1 MNRDPAVGPR
11 GPASR
16 SEELA
21 RSMGVDDAVSLMSGG
36 GFWSTRGMPPLGLRP
51 LLLSDGPSG
60 VRGRHWN
67 ESDPSVCVP
76 APVALAATW
85 DEELVTRVA
94 ELLAGEARPQGR
106 RRRTGSHVNL

>member
-1 MNRDPAVGPR
+1 
-11 GPASR
+11 
-16 SEELA
+16 
-21 RSMGVDDAVSLMSGG
+21 MGVDDAVSLMSGG